1 MSCPQNRSKFMY
13 RIKSKL
19 FCSVFFF
26 SVEKH
31 DHTLPDKSMVND
43 TILTDVNPAYGEVKN
58 TNKSR
63 TVYDTV
69 Q

>member
-1 MSCPQNRSKFMY
+1 MF
-13 RIKSKL
+13 I
-19 FCSVFFF
+19 F

-31 DHTLPDKSMVND
+31 DHTSQDKSTVND
-43 TILTDVNPAYGEVKN
+43 TILTDVNPAYGEVKSIN
-58 TNKSR
+58 TTR